1 MTLSVSR
8 LRGCCRMLA
17 DAAHTSPVRGK
28 AGTGVTTET
37 QATALTNEHEAVLSC
52 MTKLMDPP
60 PDGEG
65 RRFCRCH
72 CIGRRARSPGP
83 CSALPG
89 PAAAGRDLSRPPGPQ
104 GSPREERAPASW
116 VLPERLSLQRFS
128 RCHGNRQLK
137 GVRAHGE
144 ASPH

>member
-1 MTLSVSR
+1 
-8 LRGCCRMLA
+8 MLA
-17 DAAHTSPVRGK
+17 DAAHTSPVRGR

-37 QATALTNEHEAVLSC
+37 QATALTNEREAVLSC

-89 PAAAGRDLSRPPGPQ
+89 PTAAGRDLSRPPGPQ
-104 GSPREERAPASW
+104 GSPREESAPASW
-116 VLPERLSLQRFS
+116 VLPERPSLPAVLALPWQQSVKRS
-128 RCHGNRQLK
+128 AGTWRGVTALMLQDPD
-137 GVRAHGE
+137 GVRV
-144 ASPH
+144 